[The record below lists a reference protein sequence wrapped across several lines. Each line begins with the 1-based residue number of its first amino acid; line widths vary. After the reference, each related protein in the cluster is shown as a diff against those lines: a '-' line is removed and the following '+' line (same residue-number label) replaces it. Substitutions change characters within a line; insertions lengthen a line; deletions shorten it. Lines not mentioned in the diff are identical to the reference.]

1 MRLVGE
7 PQRVLRLVEGPE
19 PQAIDNV
26 QVQFLVTCKTLLT
39 PWWLN
44 MSICDLNTPNDKKY
58 FERVDAISIISP
70 QRAHLKTRNRK

>member
-7 PQRVLRLVEGPE
+7 PQRVLRLVEGSE

-39 PWWLN
+39 P
-44 MSICDLNTPNDKKY
+44 
-58 FERVDAISIISP
+58 
-70 QRAHLKTRNRK
+70 